1 MNQVTRHAARPPKL
15 SRRSL
20 FLATTAAA
28 CGPPKARGYRGYC
41 FVASQDSRSVAAI
54 DLTNFRL
61 RAHIAL
67 DEAPAAVAAHPTLPK
82 AYVLA
87 PDAGTVYEIDA
98 GKMAV
103 NRRARAGDRAIGM
116 AVAPNNDA
124 LWVLY
129 YGKPG
134 ELVELPFDSLRPRR
148 RIRLTSPPGAFALSS
163 TNYAAIASSDDRTIA
178 VVSLERSAIERVI
191 ATHDEPSLIHFQLDG
206 AQIIAGSHPDRAVTI
221 FNTAS
226 GKTVVRLAL
235 AIAPRHFCQ
244 DVTGGQLYV
253 TGDGMDAVA
262 IIYPYETEIGQTIL
276 AGHAPGAMAVTPGA
290 SSLLLVANT
299 DSDRITAL
307 DVNTMGFV
315 TAVVDV
321 GQEPCSIVTTP
332 GAQVD
337 SQYALVLNRK
347 SGDVAVIRCYSL
359 NRGGLFKQPLAR
371 PTPVFTMIPVG
382 ERPVAAAIV
391 SWGSIA

>member
-1 MNQVTRHAARPPKL
+1 MDQVTRDAAPPPEL

-20 FLATTAAA
+20 LFAAAAAA

-41 FVASQDSRSVAAI
+41 LVANQESRSVAAI
-54 DLTNFRL
+54 DLSNFRL

-67 DEAPAAVAAHPTLPK
+67 DEAPAAIVAHPSQPK

-87 PDAGTVYEIDA
+87 PDAGTVFEIDA
-98 GKMAV
+98 VKFSV
-103 NRRARAGDRAIGM
+103 SRRARAGDRALSM
-116 AVAPNNDA
+116 AVAPGNDA
-124 LWVLY
+124 LWILY
-129 YGKPG
+129 NGKPG

-148 RIRLTSPPGAFALSS
+148 RIRLTSPPDGFDLSGA
-163 TNYAAIASSDDRTIA
+163 NYAAIASYRDRTIA
-178 VVSLERSAIERVI
+178 IASLERAAIERVI
-191 ATHDEPSLIHFQLDG
+191 ASRDEPSLIRFQQDG
-206 AQIIAGSHPDRAVTI
+206 AQIVAGSHPDRAVTI

-235 AIAPRHFCQ
+235 AVAPRHFCQ

-253 TGDGMDAVA
+253 TGDGMDAVV

-321 GQEPCSIVTTP
+321 GQEPCCIVTTP
-332 GAQVD
+332 GSQSD

-347 SGDVAVIRCYSL
+347 SGDVAVIRSYSL
-359 NRGGLFKQPLAR
+359 NRGGPFKEPLKK
-371 PTPVFTMIPVG
+371 PTPIFTMIPVG
-382 ERPVAAAIV
+382 EKPVAAAIV
-391 SWGSIA
+391 PWGA